1 RELVC
6 AEPAAGL
13 RAPAEASRPV
23 PDPRGSA
30 VGTDV
35 SRPAADP
42 RGSAVGTDVSRPAA
56 GLRAPAEASRPVPD
70 PRASAVGTDVP
81 RPAAGLR
88 APVEASRPA
97 VGPRGSA
104 VGADVPLPAAD
115 ARTWAVGTGVPRPV
129 AGSRAPDAGTD
140 TAGTDPSRPAPGPP
154 APSRPTAV
162 TGAPGRSEGS
172 PGRPG
177 PGGAPRPSTL
187 RLIREDLHA
196 VLDRDPSCAGRREAL
211 LHPGW
216 QGLAL
221 YRLAHRRHVRGH
233 RLRAALLTRLARLL
247 TGMEIH
253 AGARIGRRAF
263 IDHGFGVVIGE
274 TAVVGAD
281 VTLYH
286 GVTLGSRGW
295 LRDGAGQG
303 RRHPVVGDRVV
314 IGTGASVLGPVTVA
328 DGCRVAAHALVLRD
342 LTAP

>member
-1 RELVC
+1 MNGTDTPRPVS
-6 AEPAAGL
+6 APRATVTGTDVPRPKASAAGTEASRPAPAL
-13 RAPAEASRPV
+13 RAPAEASRPAG
-23 PDPRGSA
+23 DPRG
-30 VGTDV
+30 
-35 SRPAADP
+35 
-42 RGSAVGTDVSRPAA
+42 
-56 GLRAPAEASRPVPD
+56 
-70 PRASAVGTDVP
+70 SAVGTDVP
-81 RPAAGLR
+81 RPAAALR
-88 APVEASRPA
+88 APAVASRPA
-97 VGPRGSA
+97 AGHQGSA

-129 AGSRAPDAGTD
+129 AGSRAPE
-140 TAGTDPSRPAPGPP
+140 AGTDPSRPAPGPPAFSRRVVVTGSP

-177 PGGAPRPSTL
+177 PGGDAPRPSTL

-196 VLDRDPSCAGRREAL
+196 VLARDPSCAGRREAL